1 MIRFVA
7 RHKRLPR
14 TDGISNASNAAYKKV
29 SIEPVKPSINAG
41 IAASI
46 VSSFGFAAMD
56 ALTKQMVTTL
66 SPAYVL
72 LFRSVAILL
81 LFVPLAMMVL
91 GTAIFKTEAKVETA
105 WRSLLFCVT
114 SALIVVALRYLTLAE
129 TISIFFICPAV
140 TVLLGAWWL
149 KEKLTI
155 AAVAACVLGFVGV
168 VLIVQPFQ
176 RNGTAVAWAFVLPVL
191 AAISGAVQDVLS
203 RKLARRASP
212 STLLIYG
219 VFATAIGGA
228 VLGATDALTMPT
240 RTESLLLLAS
250 AACGVVAFFFVIIS
264 FQLAPT
270 AIVAPLRFLN
280 LLWAVLLGYLFWSS
294 IPNAMEWL
302 GISLIVVSGLLAV
315 NTRVANRGTPQR
327 R

>member
-1 MIRFVA
+1 
-7 RHKRLPR
+7 
-14 TDGISNASNAAYKKV
+14 
-29 SIEPVKPSINAG
+29 
-41 IAASI
+41 
-46 VSSFGFAAMD
+46 MD
-56 ALTKQMVTTL
+56 ALTKQLVTTL
-66 SPAYVL
+66 SPAHVL
-72 LFRSVAILL
+72 LFRSAAILL
-81 LFVPLAMMVL
+81 LFVPLAMTAL
-91 GTAIFKTEAKVETA
+91 GTAIFKTDAKIETA

-149 KEKLTI
+149 KEKLTL

-176 RNGTAVAWAFVLPVL
+176 RTGSVVGWAFVLPVL

-203 RKLARRASP
+203 RKLAGRASP

-219 VFATAIGGA
+219 VLATAIGGA
-228 VLGATDALTMPT
+228 ALGVTDALTIPT
-240 RTESLLLLAS
+240 QTESFLLLTS

-270 AIVAPLRFLN
+270 SIVAPLRFLN
-280 LLWAVLLGYLFWSS
+280 LAWAVVLGYLIWSS
-294 IPNAMEWL
+294 IPNSLEWL
-302 GISLIVVSGLLAV
+302 GMALIALSGLLAV
-315 NTRVANRGTPQR
+315 NTRVKNRGTA
-327 R
+327 